1 MTTPPVAPSDEQFV
15 AMHAAAALR
24 RKRDTLVALTSSE
37 IARSQERQHEALTD
51 ATHAMLSLYLA
62 ASAVQ
67 RICRANDE
75 PGPLGLAR
83 LDDLRRVTGYTRDAV
98 MHWDDKGRR
107 DPATWLEAT
116 TWGVRVNAPD
126 HKGGTAAVESG
137 IGWKTF
143 ENYATRLLRWS
154 MLRMQGTSPPE

>member
-24 RKRDTLVALTSSE
+24 RKRDTLAALTRSD
-37 IARSQERQHEALTD
+37 IATSQERQHEALTD

-62 ASAVQ
+62 ASAAQ
-67 RICRANDE
+67 RICRATDE

-83 LDDLRRVTGYTRDAV
+83 LDNLRRVTGYTRDAV
-98 MHWDDKGRR
+98 MHWEDKGRR
-107 DPATWLEAT
+107 DPETRLEAT

-126 HKGGTAAVESG
+126 QKGGTAAVESG

-143 ENYATRLLRWS
+143 DNHATRLLRWS
-154 MLRMQGTSPPE
+154 KFRMQGALSPE